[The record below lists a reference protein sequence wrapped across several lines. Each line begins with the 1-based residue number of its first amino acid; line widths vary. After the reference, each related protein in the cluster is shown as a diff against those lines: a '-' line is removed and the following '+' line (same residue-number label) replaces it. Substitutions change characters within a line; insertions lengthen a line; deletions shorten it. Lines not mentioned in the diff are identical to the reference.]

1 MDPSDRPEPP
11 DPVPPGNAGDE
22 PPDEKGLV
30 EEMREGVE
38 HVVEEVREGVE
49 HVVEEVREG
58 VEHVVEEVRE
68 EVEELHE
75 RIEEAVE
82 EHLPRRA
89 RYRAGRI
96 AWLILGSFVGLIALG
111 IGGGL
116 VYLGRHSE
124 QVAGELTRVLNQA
137 LAQHSDLVLEVR
149 DLEGNPFQQVRLI
162 RPRLDVGF

>member
-11 DPVPPGNAGDE
+11 DPVPPGKAGDE
-22 PPDEKGLV
+22 PPDEKGL
-30 EEMREGVE
+30 
-38 HVVEEVREGVE
+38 
-49 HVVEEVREG
+49 
-58 VEHVVEEVRE
+58 
-68 EVEELHE
+68 
-75 RIEEAVE
+75 VE

-96 AWLILGSFVGLIALG
+96 AWLILGSFVALIALG

-116 VYLGRHSE
+116 VYLGRHSQ

-162 RPRLDVGF
+162 RPRLRLRGSGQPPLLEAPSMTVA

>member
-11 DPVPPGNAGDE
+11 DPVPPGKAGDE
-22 PPDEKGLV
+22 PPDEKGL
-30 EEMREGVE
+30 
-38 HVVEEVREGVE
+38 VEEVREGVE

-68 EVEELHE
+68 G
-75 RIEEAVE
+75 IEEAVE

-96 AWLILGSFVGLIALG
+96 AWLILGSFVALIALG

-116 VYLGRHSE
+116 VYLGRHS
-124 QVAGELTRVLNQA
+124 
-137 LAQHSDLVLEVR
+137 
-149 DLEGNPFQQVRLI
+149 QQV
-162 RPRLDVGF
+162 